1 MSFCVAETVSG
12 SSGGR
17 PGARPRF
24 RATAIPSRVRSEISR
39 RSRCAI
45 APKTWNTS
53 SAADEEV
60 SRRSSTTD
68 QVDPTRLEVVSG
80 FEQLA
85 QRASQPVEPDHAQA
99 VSRSGVVDQLREA
112 GPIRALSRCDVGED
126 TQRARFEQTVSLR
139 GEVPVGSRDAGVA
152 EGVAGT
158 CRCGRLNIEPK
169 DQLIAPLDTAAPERV
184 FRVSFSHPTWMNAS
198 TNAEG
203 GLIRWGSSLSSEP
216 MPRGRC
222 WRSVFAM
229 RSTAAA
235 RSRSPRCAVTTCA
248 RNSTLIH
255 QHRDPLTT
263 VEPPH
268 HEVHAAPFFYH
279 LCSE

>member
-17 PGARPRF
+17 PGDRPRF
-24 RATAIPSRVRSEISR
+24 RAAAIPSRVRSEISR
-39 RSRCAI
+39 RSKCAI

-53 SAADEEV
+53 SPAAKEV

-68 QVDPTRLEVVSG
+68 QVDPTRLEVVNG

-85 QRASQPVEPDHAQA
+85 QRASQPVEPGHAQA

-112 GPIRALSRCDVGED
+112 GPIRALSR
-126 TQRARFEQTVSLR
+126 
-139 GEVPVGSRDAGVA
+139 
-152 EGVAGT
+152 
-158 CRCGRLNIEPK
+158 
-169 DQLIAPLDTAAPERV
+169 
-184 FRVSFSHPTWMNAS
+184 
-198 TNAEG
+198 G
-203 GLIRWGSSLSSEP
+203 GLIRWGSSLSPEP

-235 RSRSPRCAVTTCA
+235 KLGDKPTETRYLKFPSLRLF
-248 RNSTLIH
+248 NSTPT
-255 QHRDPLTT
+255 HRDNLERVSTPTR
-263 VEPPH
+263 
-268 HEVHAAPFFYH
+268 
-279 LCSE
+279 